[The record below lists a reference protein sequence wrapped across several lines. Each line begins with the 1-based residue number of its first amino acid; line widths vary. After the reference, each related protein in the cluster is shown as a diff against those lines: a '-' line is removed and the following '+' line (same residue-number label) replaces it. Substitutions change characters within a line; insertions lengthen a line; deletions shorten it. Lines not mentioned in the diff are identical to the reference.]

1 MQANFH
7 FALLLTTLAGFATLL
22 GGFVTFLIKKNSL
35 KALSVGIAFS
45 TGVMIF
51 IALNELLYESQ
62 EYFEV
67 NCADY
72 AQHFAY
78 GCFFIGII
86 LASLV
91 DFFMPAHNNEH
102 LVVDECSS
110 ECSKS
115 EIKKAGILTA
125 ITVSIHSIPESL
137 ATFFVASTN
146 LALGIPMTIA
156 IAIHNIPLGSAVAI
170 PVYHATGKKRLAI
183 FYSFLSSLAGPFGA
197 LIGWLFLRTY
207 LNETVIGVLFGLVAG
222 IMIYISLDT
231 LFPLARKYGDNH
243 QVITGIVAGMFFIS
257 ISLLMLH

>member
-1 MQANFH
+1 MQSNFH
-7 FALLLTTLAGFATLL
+7 LALILTTLAGLATLL
-22 GGFVTFLIKKNSL
+22 GGFITFFIKKNSL

-51 IALNELLYESQ
+51 IALNELLHESQ

-67 NCADY
+67 AHETY

-78 GCFFIGII
+78 ACFFLGII

-91 DFFMPAHNNEH
+91 DFLMPAHNEEH
-102 LVVDECSS
+102 LVLDEI
-110 ECSKS
+110 ETNENKQ
-115 EIKKAGILTA
+115 EIKRAGILTA
-125 ITVSIHSIPESL
+125 ITISMHSIPESL
-137 ATFFVASTN
+137 ATFFVASAN

-156 IAIHNIPLGSAVAI
+156 IAIHNIPLGSAIAI
-170 PVYHATGKKRLAI
+170 PVFHATGKKRLAI
-183 FYSFLSSLAGPFGA
+183 FYSFLSSLVGPLSALFGW
-197 LIGWLFLRTY
+197 IFLKNFM
-207 LNETVIGVLFGLVAG
+207 NETIIGALFGLVAG